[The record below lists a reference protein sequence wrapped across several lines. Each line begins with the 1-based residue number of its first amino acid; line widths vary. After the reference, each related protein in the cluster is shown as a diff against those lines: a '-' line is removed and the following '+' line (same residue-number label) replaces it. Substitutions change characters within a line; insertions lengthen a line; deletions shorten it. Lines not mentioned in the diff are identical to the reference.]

1 MECPKLA
8 LAIVTSGRLG
18 LRVCTRDSARA
29 ALLDREYNRK
39 YIRQTRPKNS
49 LSAHERRARIDPRE
63 VSSDRTA
70 PFAATSR

>member
-29 ALLDREYNRK
+29 ALLDRE